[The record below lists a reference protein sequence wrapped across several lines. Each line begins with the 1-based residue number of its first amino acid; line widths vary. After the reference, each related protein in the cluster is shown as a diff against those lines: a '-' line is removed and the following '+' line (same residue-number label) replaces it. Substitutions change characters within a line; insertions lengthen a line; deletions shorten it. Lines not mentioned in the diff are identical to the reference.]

1 MGGADGENGE
11 GGARD
16 RNSLQCLQGIRSILE
31 MKKKAFMNVDLSDFT
46 PLHRIL

>member
-16 RNSLQCLQGIRSILE
+16 RNSLQCLQGIGSTLG
-31 MKKKAFMNVDLSDFT
+31 MKKKVWDLRALLFSFG
-46 PLHRIL
+46 LGYS